1 MDFLKLNPF
10 PSVAANAVAS
20 LATDQL
26 RGMSVHGL
34 FFVQGGTTFTKAQ
47 MSKIRIGANGKNF
60 LQDIAG
66 NQLQDLND
74 YDGGADTTNHVFHWF
89 GDPWARTIRGQHIG
103 DLDLSLHRGPLELE
117 VTIGAA
123 TAPTL
128 EAWAIV
134 GPPKLS
140 MGLDYSEVEALTVR
154 SLIRSVAQPAAAVTR
169 AAYGIGLGSQAGA
182 RIRKIGFFHTNLTR
196 VEFKKQGIT
205 KHEDLLAA
213 QNEAVQ
219 KEFGRVPQSGLYVL
233 DRVVDGNQG
242 EADDTVRP
250 DGSPWNLQVLLTTS
264 AADTITAFA
273 DTHTL
278 PQLL

>member
-1 MDFLKLNPF
+1 MDVIKLNPF

-26 RGMSVHGL
+26 RGMSVQAIM
-34 FFVQGGTTFTKAQ
+34 FVQGGTAFTKAQ
-47 MSKIRIGANGKNF
+47 MSQIRIGANGKNF
-60 LQDIAG
+60 IQNIAG
-66 NQLQDLND
+66 NQLQDIND
-74 YDGGADTTNHVFHWF
+74 YDGLADTTNHVFYWF
-89 GDPWARTIRGQHIG
+89 SDPTARTIRGQHIG
-103 DLDLSLHRGPLELE
+103 DLDMSLHPGPLEIE

-128 EAWAIV
+128 EAWALV

-140 MGLDYSEVEALTVR
+140 LGLDYSQAEALTVR
-154 SLIRSVAQPAAAVTR
+154 SLIRSVAQPSAAVTR

-182 RIRKIGFFHTNLTR
+182 RIRKLAFFHTNLTR
-196 VEFKKQGIT
+196 VEFKKQGIS
-205 KHEDLLAA
+205 KFEDLLAA
-213 QNEAVQ
+213 QNDAIA
-219 KEFGRVPQSGLYVL
+219 KDFGRVPQSGLYAL

-250 DGSPWNLQVLLTTS
+250 DGSPWNLQILLTTS
-264 AADTITAFA
+264 AADTITAYA
-273 DTHTL
+273 DVHTL